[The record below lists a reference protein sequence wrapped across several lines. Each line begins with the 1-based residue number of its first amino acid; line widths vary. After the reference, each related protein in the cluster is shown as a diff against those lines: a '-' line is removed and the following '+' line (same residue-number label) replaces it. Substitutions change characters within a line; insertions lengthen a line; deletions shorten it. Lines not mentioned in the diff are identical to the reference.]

1 MKPWDKRIQKIYLS
15 NILSQ
20 NKWKQ
25 KSRKEGAW
33 ESGNDGPNPGKQQQ
47 KSQEDRYTRGSESN
61 QLGVGEGR
69 APKVGPVEKGTP
81 CN

>member
-1 MKPWDKRIQKIYLS
+1 M
-15 NILSQ
+15 
-20 NKWKQ
+20 
-25 KSRKEGAW
+25 AW

-47 KSQEDRYTRGSESN
+47 KSQEDRYTGGSESN

-69 APKVGPVEKGTP
+69 APKEGPVEKGTP